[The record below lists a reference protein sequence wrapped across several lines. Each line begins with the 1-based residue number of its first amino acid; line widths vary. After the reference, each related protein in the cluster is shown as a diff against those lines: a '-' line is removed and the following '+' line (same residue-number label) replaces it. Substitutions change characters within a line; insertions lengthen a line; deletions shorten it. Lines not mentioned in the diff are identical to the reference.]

1 MTATTR
7 SVAWLDIGAPG
18 PRFRRQ
24 AAPPRGVR
32 GVAAHLANL
41 AGAALLGLAVC
52 VAALIGYT
60 LVNGQH
66 LETVVTGSMQP
77 QIPIGSLVVTDRVT
91 ASDLRVGDIIAF
103 PEPCMSGKVIVH
115 RVVSL
120 SASGSG
126 VIQVRTKGD
135 ANPYPD
141 NWLANCADP
150 GSTGPLVT
158 RTAAPADRVAY
169 VIPVVGTAL
178 DLARRFALVVLLA
191 TGGVS
196 ALAVG
201 AREVHLYV
209 TRDRMRAHRGSR

>member
-1 MTATTR
+1 MSAGTR

-18 PRFRRQ
+18 PRFQRR
-24 AAPPRGVR
+24 AAPARSLRRIAVHIG
-32 GVAAHLANL
+32 NL
-41 AGAALLGLAVC
+41 AGAAVLALAVC
-52 VAALIGYT
+52 TAALVGYT
-60 LVNGQH
+60 LINGQH

-77 QIPIGSLVVTDRVT
+77 TIPIGSLVITDRVT
-91 ASDLRVGDIIAF
+91 ASDVRSGDIIAF
-103 PEPCMSGKVIVH
+103 PEPCVTGKVIVH

-120 SASGSG
+120 ATSSAGL
-126 VIQVRTKGD
+126 IRVRTKGD
-135 ANPYPD
+135 ANAYPD

-158 RTAAPADRVAY
+158 RTTAAADRVAY
-169 VIPVVGTAL
+169 VIPGVGTAL
-178 DLARRFALVVLLA
+178 DLARRFALVVLLI

-209 TRDRMRAHRGSR
+209 RRERIAASDRP